1 MYRTQRLQV
10 NEAIHRHRLRDQSQ
24 RNEQDELYG
33 LTPGKFA
40 DIKKD
45 RIFAPTF
52 GIKAERLIRKH
63 KKGIQPPNT
72 ECLFFVI

>member
-10 NEAIHRHRLRDQSQ
+10 NEIIHRHRLRDQSQ

-33 LTPGKFA
+33 LTSGKFA

-45 RIFAPTF
+45 RIFAISNR
-52 GIKAERLIRKH
+52 GNAERQ
-63 KKGIQPPNT
+63 KK
-72 ECLFFVI
+72 

>member
-10 NEAIHRHRLRDQSQ
+10 NETIHRHRPRDQSQ
-24 RNEQDELYG
+24 RNEEDELYG

-45 RIFAPTF
+45 RIFAISNR
-52 GIKAERLIRKH
+52 GNAERRLLRR
-63 KKGIQPPNT
+63 
-72 ECLFFVI
+72 

>member
-33 LTPGKFA
+33 L
-40 DIKKD
+40 I
-45 RIFAPTF
+45 
-52 GIKAERLIRKH
+52 L
-63 KKGIQPPNT
+63 
-72 ECLFFVI
+72 